1 VENLSRI
8 EEKFKKLGI
17 DNAPGQEALQG
28 EAKLD
33 LRGEKLDGELVDFS
47 HGDVDAHEPIPGSL
61 ERFIESYKAGGKQAY
76 SEYRGHKYI
85 RENLA
90 KKITKFTGVEIN
102 PDENIIITPG
112 TQGALFLAMSSL
124 IAAEDKVAILEPDY
138 FDNKKLAQFL
148 EADIYPIELDY
159 LNAPEGSSG
168 LNFTQLEDAFK
179 DGVRVFLFT
188 NPSNPTGAVYS
199 KKELSEIAR
208 LARKYDVTILAD
220 ELYSRQ
226 IFDGREYHHMINE
239 DIDFE
244 KLVTIIGPSKTE
256 SMSGFRLGIC
266 YGSKKIID
274 RMEKLQAIVSLRA
287 AGYNQAMLDL
297 WFDEPEGWLE
307 ERVKVHQEIRDD
319 LVKKFRSV
327 EGVKIRSTEG
337 GSYIFPKLP
346 ELDVSI
352 SDFVKI
358 LRVHA
363 NVIVTVG
370 TEFGPQFDD
379 CIRLN
384 FSQDPK
390 KAADAVDRIV
400 EMIERYRKK

>member
-1 VENLSRI
+1 MSRI
-8 EEKFKKLGI
+8 EEKFKRLGI
-17 DNAPGQEALQG
+17 DNAPGQESLQG
-28 EAKLD
+28 EIKLD
-33 LRGEKLDGELVDFS
+33 LRGEKLEGELVDFS

-61 ERFIESYKAGGKQAY
+61 ERFIESYNAGGKQAY

-85 RENLA
+85 REDVS
-90 KKITKFTGVEIN
+90 KKISKFTGVQIN

-124 IAAEDKVAILEPDY
+124 IAAGDKVAILEPDY
-138 FDNKKLAQFL
+138 FDNKKLAEFL

-159 LNAPEGSSG
+159 LNAPEGKAG
-168 LNFTQLEDAFK
+168 INFSDLENAFK
-179 DGVRVFLFT
+179 DGVGVFLFT

-199 KKELSEIAR
+199 KEELSEIAR
-208 LARKYDVTILAD
+208 LVREYDVTLLAD

-226 IFDGREYHHMINE
+226 IFDGREFHHMINE
-239 DIDFE
+239 DVDFD
-244 KLVTIIGPSKTE
+244 KLITIIGPSKTE
-256 SMSGFRLGIC
+256 SMSGFRLGIA
-266 YGSKKIID
+266 YGSKEIID

-287 AGYNQAMLDL
+287 PGYNQAMLDL

-307 ERVKVHQEIRDD
+307 ERVKKHQAIRDD
-319 LVKKFRSV
+319 LVAKFKSV
-327 EGVKIRSTEG
+327 EGVQIRATEG

-346 ELDVSI
+346 KLDVSI
-352 SDFVKI
+352 GDFVKI
-358 LRVHA
+358 LREHA
-363 NVIVTVG
+363 NVMVTVG

-384 FSQDPK
+384 FSQDPV

-400 EMIERYRKK
+400 QMIERYRVK

>member
-1 VENLSRI
+1 MTRI

-17 DNAPGQEALQG
+17 DNAPGQESLQDS
-28 EAKLD
+28 AILD
-33 LRGEKLDGELVDFS
+33 LRGEKLEGEFVDFS
-47 HGDVDAHEPIPGSL
+47 HGDVDAHPPIPGSL
-61 ERFIESYKAGGKQAY
+61 DRFIKSYEDGGKQAY

-85 RENLA
+85 RENVA

-102 PDENIIITPG
+102 PNKNIIITPG

-124 IAAEDKVAILEPDY
+124 IAADDKVAILEPDY
-138 FDNKKLAQFL
+138 FDNRKLAEFL
-148 EADIYPIELDY
+148 EADIYPIQLDY
-159 LNAPEGSSG
+159 LNAPSGSSG
-168 LNFTQLEDAFK
+168 IDFDALEAAFK

-188 NPSNPTGAVYS
+188 NPGNPTGAVYS
-199 KKELSEIAR
+199 KKELEKIAA
-208 LARKYDVTILAD
+208 LAKKYNVTLLAD

-226 IFDGREYHHMINE
+226 IFDNRKYYHMINE
-239 DIDFE
+239 DVDFD
-244 KLVTIIGPSKTE
+244 KLITIMGPSKTE
-256 SMSGFRLGIC
+256 SMSGFRLGIA
-266 YGSKKIID
+266 YGSEKIID

-287 AGYNQAMLDL
+287 PGYNQAMLEL
-297 WFDEPEGWLE
+297 WFDEPKGWLE
-307 ERVKVHQEIRDD
+307 ERIKVHQDIRDD
-319 LVKKFRSV
+319 LVEKFRKV
-327 EGVKIRSTEG
+327 EGVKIRPTEG

-346 ELDVSI
+346 KLDI
-352 SDFVKI
+352 NIGDFVKV

-390 KAADAVDRIV
+390 KASDAVDRII
-400 EMIERYRKK
+400 EMIERYRAK